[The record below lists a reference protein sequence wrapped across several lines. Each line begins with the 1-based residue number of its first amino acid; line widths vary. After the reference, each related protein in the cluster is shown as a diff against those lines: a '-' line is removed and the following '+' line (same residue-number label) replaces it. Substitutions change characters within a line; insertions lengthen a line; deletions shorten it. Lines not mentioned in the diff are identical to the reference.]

1 MAVAVCSKSRPC
13 HEHGSDAA
21 STVYGGIYDTHDN
34 ECMLYIMQFSQVSQ
48 LLNPEYMAAI
58 DYGSFYDGNASVST
72 KNDDAAAIYGSTN
85 VHAATT
91 ATTATTTNQIQ

>member
-1 MAVAVCSKSRPC
+1 
-13 HEHGSDAA
+13 
-21 STVYGGIYDTHDN
+21 
-34 ECMLYIMQFSQVSQ
+34 
-48 LLNPEYMAAI
+48 MAAI